1 MLNVS
6 SPPPPYRSG
15 AASAQSPAAFVLDAS
30 RSQSS
35 GGSPGAS
42 GSSRCSSGM
51 ISSRMK
57 RRICS
62 RRSRSSSGSV
72 KPANVGG
79 IGGDDTI
86 AAMAEIVTSVADGV
100 ATVTLNRPEQRNAMN
115 AALLRGLGAAFDEL
129 DGRKD
134 VRVVLVRGEGPAF
147 CSGMDL
153 KEMEAQRGA
162 TGDPESGVVR
172 ILRRVEASRH
182 PTIAV
187 VHGDAIAGGCEL
199 ALHCDLRVAADV
211 ARFGMP
217 LARIG
222 LVVPFPLAQKLVE
235 IIGPAHTRH
244 LLFTGRLIDARR
256 AHAIGMVHDVV
267 PAADVDRTAAQLA
280 RTLADNAPL
289 SLAGIKAVIQ
299 RTLVARDAIAH
310 EDLDALALAARRSA

>member
-1 MLNVS
+1 
-6 SPPPPYRSG
+6 
-15 AASAQSPAAFVLDAS
+15 
-30 RSQSS
+30 
-35 GGSPGAS
+35 
-42 GSSRCSSGM
+42 
-51 ISSRMK
+51 
-57 RRICS
+57 
-62 RRSRSSSGSV
+62 V

-86 AAMAEIVTSVADGV
+86 AAMAEILTSVADGI

-115 AALLRGLGAAFDEL
+115 AQLLRGLGAAFDEL

-162 TGDPESGVVR
+162 AGDPESGVVR

-199 ALHCDLRVAADV
+199 ALHCDLRIAADG

-267 PAADVDRTAAQLA
+267 PAADVERAAAQLA

-299 RTLVARDAIAH
+299 RTLAARDAIAH
-310 EDLDALALAARRSA
+310 DDLDALALAARRSADASEGRRAMLEKRKPDFRGE